1 MGQSPPAAHAG
12 YARSI
17 HPQQGIARKRI
28 EKIREVSPMMNRREF
43 IAMAAAASQA
53 FTQRSYA
60 NQPSSSP
67 DLSALTLAE
76 ASRRIHSG
84 EVTSAELT
92 RQLLDRIKIYNPKIN
107 AYITIMHDE
116 SLACAQ
122 QMDNEAKAGKFRG
135 PLHGIPIALKD
146 NIDTAGT
153 RTTAGSAVFDD
164 RVPEEDAE
172 VVRRL
177 KEAGAVLIGK
187 TNMHEFAAG
196 GSSASTYF
204 GPVRNPWALDR
215 TPAGSSGGSAAA
227 VIADLAYGALGTDTG
242 GSVRMPAA
250 YCSIVG
256 LKPTYGLVS
265 IRGIIPLTY
274 SLDHCGPM
282 TKTVEDAAM
291 MLNHMTGYDKQDV
304 ASVDHP
310 AEDYVSL
317 MKQSVSG
324 LRLGIPR
331 APFFDMLDDD
341 TSKAVEDALAVLSK
355 LTASTVDC
363 HLPGVAGFNA
373 LALGGEREAY
383 HIELFRRNA
392 QRYTLAG
399 RLGME
404 TAEKALNDVASEP
417 CSEKVVD
424 YVTSNWRII
433 LGRKSID
440 DAFKDF
446 DLVAL
451 PTMRI
456 LPRTI
461 DDALNR
467 EEVVTPREPE
477 TISNCTPFN
486 IFGLPAISIPCGFSA
501 SGLPIGLMIA
511 GPRFSE
517 GKVLAL
523 ANAYEKATQWHLKRP
538 TLSPTMAVPP
548 IVRKPKEKES

>member
-1 MGQSPPAAHAG
+1 MGQL
-12 YARSI
+12 
-17 HPQQGIARKRI
+17 
-28 EKIREVSPMMNRREF
+28 NRREF
-43 IAMAAAASQA
+43 VVMAGAASQA
-53 FTQRSYA
+53 LLTSGRA
-60 NQPSSSP
+60 LAAGTPE
-67 DLSALTLAE
+67 DELTALTLNE

-84 EVTSAELT
+84 EVTSTQLT
-92 RQLLDRIKIYNPKIN
+92 QALLDRIAIYNPKVN
-107 AYITIMHDE
+107 AFITVMRQE
-116 SLACAQ
+116 ALAQAASL
-122 QMDNEAKAGKFRG
+122 DSEAKAGNFRG

-146 NIDTAGT
+146 NIDTEGT
-153 RTTAGSAVFDD
+153 RTTGASAVFDD
-164 RVPEEDAE
+164 RVPDQDAE
-172 VVRRL
+172 VVVRL
-177 KEAGAVLIGK
+177 KQAGAVLIGK
-187 TNMHEFAAG
+187 ANMHEFASG

-204 GPVRNPWALDR
+204 GPVRNPWALDHV
-215 TPAGSSGGSAAA
+215 PAGSSGGSAAA
-227 VIADLAYGALGTDTG
+227 VVSDLAYGALGTDTG

-265 IRGIIPLTY
+265 IRGIIPLIY

-291 MLNHMTGYDKQDV
+291 MLNHMTGYDKLDV

-310 AEDYVSL
+310 AEDYVAS
-317 MKQSVSG
+317 MKQPVADF
-324 LRLGIPR
+324 RLGIPR
-331 APFFDMLDDD
+331 APFFDLLDPEIA
-341 TSKAVEDALAVLSK
+341 KAIEAAINVLSK
-355 LTASTVDC
+355 LTKSTVDC
-363 HLPGVAGFNA
+363 HLPGTGGFNA

-383 HIELFRRNA
+383 HLELFRRNSM
-392 QRYTLAG
+392 RYS
-399 RLGME
+399 LGVKQNIE
-404 TAEKALNDVASEP
+404 TAEKTLNDVTSEP

-424 YVTSNWRII
+424 YVTSNWRLI
-433 LGRKSID
+433 LMRKSID
-440 DAFKDF
+440 EAFKDF

-467 EEVVTPREPE
+467 EEVITPREPE
-477 TISNCTPFN
+477 TISNCSPFN

-538 TLSPTMAVPP
+538 VLTPGMAVPP
-548 IVRKPKEKES
+548 VVRKT